1 MSQKKKTTAQS
12 KRPRKAP
19 SNKTGGTAWGKKAAA
34 AISGKMQ
41 SADVKK
47 LILLNFPY
55 IIAFYMVEKA
65 AWLYRYCNGDTIVD
79 RLMVLFMN
87 FGLAYKSYLPSFH
100 PFDLLIG
107 LIGAAA
113 LKAVIYFKGKNAKKY
128 RQGEEYGS
136 ARWGNAKDIE
146 PFIDPV
152 FENNVLLTQTE
163 RLMMSGRP
171 KHPKYA
177 RNKNVIVIG
186 GSGSG
191 KTRFFVKPNLMQ
203 MPEKVSYVCTDP
215 KGTIIIECGKML
227 SDAGYKI
234 KVLNT
239 INFKKSMHYNPFH
252 YIRSEKDI
260 LKLVNTIIAN
270 TKGDGEK
277 SGEDFWVKAERL
289 LYCALIGYIYYE
301 APEEEQNFSTLLEF
315 INASEAREDDEEFK
329 NPVDELFDDLEKA
342 KPEHFAVRQ
351 YKKYKLAAGVV
362 CSKRLL
368 NQAVGKSL
376 RTHNLKPKKGAQVMR
391 KNEKITALYERL
403 SRDDFGKD
411 DDQQRESNSI
421 SNQKAMLEEF
431 AARQGFT
438 NIVHFTDDGISG
450 TCFDRPGFLAMMKEV
465 EAGNVEYLCIK
476 DMSRMG
482 RDYLKVGQIME
493 ILRQR
498 GVRLIAINDGVDSAR
513 GDDDFTPFRN
523 IMNEYYAR
531 DTSRKIRS
539 TFQSKG
545 KSGKHLT
552 GTVIYGYLWN
562 EARDQWL
569 VDPEAADVVKRIF
582 AMTIDGYGPYQIASK
597 LKSEKVLIPSA
608 YLAQHGEGVNKNKT
622 FKDVYGWGSSTICN
636 ILEKR
641 EYLGHTINFKTRKHF
656 KDKKSHYVPEDE
668 WTIFENTHEPI
679 IDQQTFDL
687 VQKIRGNVR
696 RYPDGWGEA
705 APLTGLL
712 YCADCGGK
720 MYVHR
725 TNNGKRISQY
735 TCSQY
740 SKVPVGKLCTTQHRI
755 NEDVVL
761 SLVSE
766 MLKAIAEYAKHDR
779 AEFVRVVQEA
789 QSSQQTTEVRKQ
801 RTRLATAKQRV
812 SELEVLL
819 CKIYEDNILGK
830 LSDSRYATLDAQYA
844 KEQAEL
850 TAEISALEKAV
861 KSYETH
867 EKDADRF
874 IALIDKYENFDKLT
888 IAMLNEF
895 IEKIL
900 VHERDR
906 KGSIQTTQE
915 VEIYFNFVGR
925 FVPPAFGEVELTP
938 EELEEIRKREERKD
952 RLHQNYL
959 KRKASGAQKRYEDK
973 IKGRKKA
980 EIEAKKAAIRA
991 EDIAKGVF
999 VPVSSLPQREPMKGV
1014 QSA

>member
-1 MSQKKKTTAQS
+1 MKPEIKKQIILHLPYLAFVYLFGKVGQAFRLAQGADLS
-12 KRPRKAP
+12 AKLLHIGQGF
-19 SNKTGGTAWGKKAAA
+19 SAAFASA
-34 AISGKMQ
+34 A
-41 SADVKK
+41 
-47 LILLNFPY
+47 
-55 IIAFYMVEKA
+55 
-65 AWLYRYCNGDTIVD
+65 
-79 RLMVLFMN
+79 
-87 FGLAYKSYLPSFH
+87 PSFH
-100 PFDLLIG
+100 PTDLLIG
-107 LIGAAA
+107 LAAA
-113 LKAVIYFKGKNAKKY
+113 VIIRLVVYSKQKNAKKY
-128 RQGEEYGS
+128 RKGMEYGT
-136 ARWGNAKDIE
+136 ARWGTAADIK

-152 FENNVLLTQTE
+152 FDNNVLLTATE
-163 RLMMSGRP
+163 RLMMSNRP
-171 KHPKYA
+171 KDPKNA
-177 RNKNVIVIG
+177 RNKNILVIG

-191 KTRFFVKPNLMQ
+191 KTRFFCKPNIMQ
-203 MPEKVSYVCTDP
+203 LHSSYVITDP
-215 KGTIIIECGKML
+215 KGSLICEVGQLLQRAKYRI
-227 SDAGYKI
+227 A
-234 KVLNT
+234 VLNT
-239 INFKKSMHYNPFH
+239 INFSKSMHYNPFA
-252 YIRSEKDI
+252 YLRTEKDI
-260 LKLVNTIIAN
+260 LKLVNTIIVN
-270 TKGDGEK
+270 TKGEGAQ
-277 SGEDFWVKAERL
+277 STEDFWVKAERL
-289 LYCALIGYIYYE
+289 YYTALIGYIHYE
-301 APEEEQNFSTLLEF
+301 APEEEKNFITLLDM
-315 INASEAREDDEEFK
+315 INASDTREDDEDYK
-329 NPVDELFDDLEKA
+329 NPVDLLFDRLEERE
-342 KPEHFAVRQ
+342 PEHFAVKQ
-351 YKKYKLAAGVV
+351 YRKYKLAAGVV

-597 LKSEKVLIPSA
+597 LKEEKILIPSA

-789 QSSQQTTEVRKQ
+789 QSSQQTAEVRKQ

-830 LSDSRYATLDAQYA
+830 LSDSRYATLDAQYE
-844 KEQAEL
+844 KEQSEL
-850 TAEISALEKAV
+850 TAEISVLEKAV
-861 KSYETH
+861 KSYEKH

-1014 QSA
+1014 QTA

>member
-1 MSQKKKTTAQS
+1 MNTKQLKKQ
-12 KRPRKAP
+12 
-19 SNKTGGTAWGKKAAA
+19 
-34 AISGKMQ
+34 
-41 SADVKK
+41 
-47 LILLNFPY
+47 LILNIPY
-55 IIAFYMVEKA
+55 IILGLLATNLGEAWRIAAGANASEKVQSLVLDGVFATAFS
-65 AWLYRYCNGDTIVD
+65 NP
-79 RLMVLFMN
+79 
-87 FGLAYKSYLPSFH
+87 LPSLY
-100 PFDLLIG
+100 PGDLLVGIAC
-107 LIGAAA
+107 GAA
-113 LKAVIYFKGKNAKKY
+113 LRLAVYLKGKNAKKF
-128 RQGEEYGS
+128 RHNEEYGS
-136 ARWGNAKDIE
+136 ARWGRHADIE
-146 PFIDPV
+146 PFEEPV
-152 FENNVLLTQTE
+152 FANNVILSQSE
-163 RLMMSGRP
+163 RITMSSRP
-171 KHPKYA
+171 KIPKYA
-177 RNKNVIVIG
+177 RNKNVLVVG

-191 KTRFFVKPNLMQ
+191 KTRFFIKPNLLQ
-203 MPEKVSYVCTDP
+203 MHSSYVVTDP
-215 KGTIIIECGKML
+215 KGGLVNEVGNALYKN
-227 SDAGYKI
+227 GYRMKI
-234 KVLNT
+234 FNT
-239 INFKKSMHYNPFH
+239 INFSKSMHYNPFAYLH
-252 YIRSEKDI
+252 SEKDI
-260 LKLVNTIIAN
+260 LKLVTTLIAN
-270 TKGDGEK
+270 TKGESKGGD
-277 SGEDFWVKAERL
+277 DFWLKAETL
-289 LYCALIGYIYYE
+289 LYTALIGYIHYE
-301 APEEEQNFSTLLEF
+301 APEEEQNFSTLLEM
-315 INASEAREDDEEFK
+315 INAMEVREDDEEFK
-329 NPVDELFDDLEKA
+329 NPVDMMFDELAEQNPD
-342 KPEHFAVRQ
+342 HFAVRQ
-351 YKKYKLAAGVV
+351 YAKYKLAAGVV

-582 AMTIDGYGPYQIASK
+582 AMTIEGYGPYQIASK
-597 LKSEKVLIPSA
+597 LKEEKVLIPSA
-608 YLAQHGEGVNKNKT
+608 YLAQHSEGVNKNKT

-830 LSDSRYATLDAQYA
+830 LSDSRYATLDAQYE
-844 KEQAEL
+844 KEQSEL
-850 TAEISALEKAV
+850 TAEISVLEKAV
-861 KSYETH
+861 KSYEKH

-973 IKGRKKA
+973 IKERKKA

-999 VPVSSLPQREPMKGV
+999 VSVSSLPQREPMKGV

>member
-1 MSQKKKTTAQS
+1 MKKQL
-12 KRPRKAP
+12 
-19 SNKTGGTAWGKKAAA
+19 N
-34 AISGKMQ
+34 I
-41 SADVKK
+41 KK
-47 LILLNFPY
+47 LILLNLPY
-55 IIAFYMVEKA
+55 I
-65 AWLYRYCNGDTIVD
+65 
-79 RLMVLFMN
+79 LMGLFSTN
-87 FGLAYKSYLPSFH
+87 FGEAWRMAVGADASAKMLSFFSMLPVALASWWPSLH
-100 PFDLLIG
+100 PLDLLVG
-107 LIGAAA
+107 LCCGGGLRLAVY
-113 LKAVIYFKGKNAKKY
+113 LKSKNAKKY
-128 RQGEEYGS
+128 RHGMEYGS
-136 ARWGNAKDIE
+136 ARWGTHEDIA
-146 PFIDPV
+146 PYIDPV
-152 FENNVLLTQTE
+152 FQNNVILTKTE
-163 RLMMSGRP
+163 SLTMNSRP
-171 KHPKYA
+171 KDPKTA
-177 RNKNVIVIG
+177 RNKNVLVIG

-191 KTRFFVKPNLMQ
+191 KTRFWLKPNLMQ
-203 MPEKVSYVCTDP
+203 MHSSYVVTDP
-215 KGTIIIECGKML
+215 KGTILVECGKML
-227 SDAGYKI
+227 QRGAPKLGKDGKPMKDKHGKVIYEPYRI

-239 INFKKSMHYNPFH
+239 INFKKSMHYNPFA
-252 YIRSEKDI
+252 YIHSEKDI
-260 LKLVNTIIAN
+260 LKLVTTLIAN
-270 TKGDGEK
+270 TKGEGKAGD
-277 SGEDFWVKAERL
+277 DFWVKAETL
-289 LYCALIGYIYYE
+289 LYCALIGYIHYE
-301 APEEEQNFSTLLEF
+301 APVEEQNFSTLIEF
-315 INASEAREDDEEFK
+315 INAMEVREDDEEFK
-329 NPVDELFDDLEKA
+329 NPVDLMFDALEA
-342 KPEHFAVRQ
+342 EKPNHFAVRQ

-597 LKSEKVLIPSA
+597 LKEEKVLIPSA

-740 SKVPVGKLCTTQHRI
+740 TKVPCGTLCKTQHRI

-761 SLVSE
+761 SLISE

-789 QSSQQTTEVRKQ
+789 QSSQQTAEVRKQ

-830 LSDSRYATLDAQYA
+830 LSDSRYATLDAQYE
-844 KEQAEL
+844 KEQSEL
-850 TAEISALEKAV
+850 TAEISVLEKAV
-861 KSYETH
+861 KSYEKH

-980 EIEAKKAAIRA
+980 EIEARKAAIRA

-1014 QSA
+1014 QTA

>member
-1 MSQKKKTTAQS
+1 MLVGLCC
-12 KRPRKAP
+12 
-19 SNKTGGTAWGKKAAA
+19 GGC
-34 AISGKMQ
+34 
-41 SADVKK
+41 
-47 LILLNFPY
+47 L
-55 IIAFYMVEKA
+55 
-65 AWLYRYCNGDTIVD
+65 
-79 RLMVLFMN
+79 RLAVYL
-87 FGLAYKSYLPSFH
+87 KS
-100 PFDLLIG
+100 
-107 LIGAAA
+107 
-113 LKAVIYFKGKNAKKY
+113 KNAKKY
-128 RQGEEYGS
+128 RHGLEYGS
-136 ARWGNAKDIE
+136 ARWGTREDIA
-146 PFIDPV
+146 PYVDPV
-152 FENNVLLTQTE
+152 FQNNVILTKTE
-163 RLMMSGRP
+163 SLTMNSRP
-171 KHPKYA
+171 KDPKTA
-177 RNKNVIVIG
+177 RNKNVLVIG

-191 KTRFFVKPNLMQ
+191 KTRFWLKPNLMQ
-203 MPEKVSYVCTDP
+203 MHSSYVVTDP
-215 KGTIIIECGKML
+215 KGTILVECGKML
-227 SDAGYKI
+227 QRGAPKLGKDGKPMKDKHGKVIYEPYRI

-239 INFKKSMHYNPFH
+239 INFKKSMHYNPFA
-252 YIRSEKDI
+252 YIHSEKDI
-260 LKLVNTIIAN
+260 LKLVTTLIAN
-270 TKGDGEK
+270 TKGEGKAGD
-277 SGEDFWVKAERL
+277 DFWVKAETL
-289 LYCALIGYIYYE
+289 LYCALIGYIHYE
-301 APEEEQNFSTLLEF
+301 APVEEQNFSTLIEF
-315 INASEAREDDEEFK
+315 INAMEVREDDEEFK
-329 NPVDELFDDLEKA
+329 NPVDLMFDALESE
-342 KPEHFAVRQ
+342 KPNHFAVRQ

-421 SNQKAMLEEF
+421 SNQKAMLEDF

-582 AMTIDGYGPYQIASK
+582 AMTIEGYGPYQIASK
-597 LKSEKVLIPSA
+597 LKEEKVLIPSA
-608 YLAQHGEGVNKNKT
+608 YLAQHSEGVNKNKT

-740 SKVPVGKLCTTQHRI
+740 SKVPVGKLCKTQHRI

-830 LSDSRYATLDAQYA
+830 LSDSRYATLDAQYE
-844 KEQAEL
+844 KEQSEL
-850 TAEISALEKAV
+850 TAEISVLEKAV
-861 KSYETH
+861 KSYEKH

-925 FVPPAFGEVELTP
+925 FVPPAFGEAELTP

-973 IKGRKKA
+973 IKKRKKA

-1014 QSA
+1014 QTA

>member
-1 MSQKKKTTAQS
+1 MNTKQLKKQ
-12 KRPRKAP
+12 
-19 SNKTGGTAWGKKAAA
+19 
-34 AISGKMQ
+34 
-41 SADVKK
+41 
-47 LILLNFPY
+47 LILNIPY
-55 IIAFYMVEKA
+55 IILGLLATNLGEAWRIAAGVNASEKIQSLVLDGVFATAFS
-65 AWLYRYCNGDTIVD
+65 NP
-79 RLMVLFMN
+79 
-87 FGLAYKSYLPSFH
+87 LPSLY
-100 PFDLLIG
+100 PADLLVGIAC
-107 LIGAAA
+107 GAA
-113 LKAVIYFKGKNAKKY
+113 LRLAVYLKGKNAKKF
-128 RQGEEYGS
+128 RHNKEYGS
-136 ARWGNAKDIE
+136 ARWGRHADIE
-146 PFIDPV
+146 PFEDPV
-152 FENNVLLTQTE
+152 FANNVILSQSE
-163 RLMMSGRP
+163 RITMSSRP
-171 KHPKYA
+171 KIPKYA
-177 RNKNVIVIG
+177 RNKNVLVVG

-191 KTRFFVKPNLMQ
+191 KTRFFIKPNLLQ
-203 MPEKVSYVCTDP
+203 MHSSYVVTDP
-215 KGTIIIECGKML
+215 KGGLVNEVGNALYKN
-227 SDAGYKI
+227 GYRMKI
-234 KVLNT
+234 FNT
-239 INFKKSMHYNPFH
+239 INFSKSMHYNPFAYLH
-252 YIRSEKDI
+252 SEKDI
-260 LKLVNTIIAN
+260 LKLVTTLIAN
-270 TKGDGEK
+270 TKGESKGGD
-277 SGEDFWVKAERL
+277 DFWLKAETL
-289 LYCALIGYIYYE
+289 LYTALIGYIHYE
-301 APEEEQNFSTLLEF
+301 APEEEQNFSTLLEM
-315 INASEAREDDEEFK
+315 INAMEVREDDEEFK
-329 NPVDELFDDLEKA
+329 NPVDMMFDELAEQNPD
-342 KPEHFAVRQ
+342 HFAVRQ
-351 YKKYKLAAGVV
+351 YAKYKLAAGVV

-368 NQAVGKSL
+368 NQASEKSL
-376 RTHNLKPKKGAQVMR
+376 RTHNPKPKKGAQTMR

-569 VDPEAADVVKRIF
+569 VDPEAAEVVKRIF
-582 AMTIDGYGPYQIASK
+582 AMTIEGYGPYQIASK
-597 LKSEKVLIPSA
+597 LKEEKVLIPSA

-668 WTIFENTHEPI
+668 WTIFENTHEAI

-687 VQKIRGNVR
+687 VQKIRSKVR
-696 RYPDGWGEA
+696 RYPDGWGET

-740 SKVPVGKLCTTQHRI
+740 SKIPVGKLCATQHRI

-761 SLVSE
+761 SLVSD

-789 QSSQQTTEVRKQ
+789 QSSQQTAAVRKQ
-801 RTRLATAKQRV
+801 RTRLAAAKQRV

-830 LSDSRYATLDAQYA
+830 LSDSRYATLDAQYV
-844 KEQAEL
+844 KEQSEL
-850 TAEISALEKAV
+850 NSEIASLEKAV
-861 KSYETH
+861 DGYEKH
-867 EKDADRF
+867 EKDVDHF

-906 KGSIQTTQE
+906 KGSTQTTQE

-959 KRKASGAQKRYEDK
+959 KRKASGAQKQYENK
-973 IKGRKKA
+973 IKDKRKA

-999 VPVSSLPQREPMKGV
+999 VPVSQLPAKEPKKGV
-1014 QSA
+1014 QTA

>member
-1 MSQKKKTTAQS
+1 M
-12 KRPRKAP
+12 
-19 SNKTGGTAWGKKAAA
+19 
-34 AISGKMQ
+34 
-41 SADVKK
+41 
-47 LILLNFPY
+47 
-55 IIAFYMVEKA
+55 
-65 AWLYRYCNGDTIVD
+65 
-79 RLMVLFMN
+79 
-87 FGLAYKSYLPSFH
+87 
-100 PFDLLIG
+100 
-107 LIGAAA
+107 
-113 LKAVIYFKGKNAKKY
+113 
-128 RQGEEYGS
+128 
-136 ARWGNAKDIE
+136 
-146 PFIDPV
+146 DPE
-152 FENNVLLTQTE
+152 FSNNVILTQTE
-163 RLMMSGRP
+163 FLTMNSRP
-171 KHPKYA
+171 KQPKYA
-177 RNKNVIVIG
+177 RNKNILVIG

-203 MPEKVSYVCTDP
+203 MHSSYVVTDP
-215 KGTIIIECGKML
+215 KGTVLVECGKML
-227 SDAGYKI
+227 EKGGYVI
-234 KVLNT
+234 KSLNT
-239 INFKKSMHYNPFH
+239 INFRKSMHYNPFS

-260 LKLVNTIIAN
+260 LKLVNTIIVN
-270 TKGDGEK
+270 TKGDGDK
-277 SGEDFWVKAERL
+277 SGEDFWVKAEK
-289 LYCALIGYIYYE
+289 LYYTALIGYIWYE
-301 APEEEQNFSTLLEF
+301 APDHEKNFTTLLEM
-315 INASEAREDDEEFK
+315 INASEAREDDETFK
-329 NPVDELFDDLEKA
+329 NPVDVMFDELEARDPD
-342 KPEHFAVRQ
+342 HFAVKQ
-351 YKKYKLAAGVV
+351 YRKYKLAAGVV

-368 NQAVGKSL
+368 NQAVEKSL
-376 RTHNLKPKKGAQVMR
+376 RTHNLKSKKGAQVMR

-569 VDPEAADVVKRIF
+569 VDPEAAEVVKRIF

-597 LKSEKVLIPSA
+597 LKEEKVLIPSA

-740 SKVPVGKLCTTQHRI
+740 TKVPCGTLCKTQHRI

-789 QSSQQTTEVRKQ
+789 QSSQQTAEVKKQ

-830 LSDSRYATLDAQYA
+830 LSDSRYATLDAQYE
-844 KEQAEL
+844 KEQSEL
-850 TAEISALEKAV
+850 TAEISVLEKAV
-861 KSYETH
+861 KSYEKH

-973 IKGRKKA
+973 IKKRKKA

-1014 QSA
+1014 QTA

>member
-1 MSQKKKTTAQS
+1 MSGIKNIKKKLKGFQV
-12 KRPRKAP
+12 RPPNAEVIKKVLLHIP
-19 SNKTGGTAWGKKAAA
+19 YVVVFYVVNKCT
-34 AISGKMQ
+34 
-41 SADVKK
+41 
-47 LILLNFPY
+47 
-55 IIAFYMVEKA
+55 
-65 AWLYRYCNGDTIVD
+65 WLYQYCRGSTVVD
-79 RLMVLFMN
+79 RLMVLLMN
-87 FGLAYKSYLPSFH
+87 YPLAFKKLLPSIQ
-100 PFDLLIG
+100 PKSL
-107 LIGAAA
+107 AAGTIA
-113 LKAVIYFKGKNAKKY
+113 AVSVWAVVYFKGKNGKKF

-136 ARWGNAKDIE
+136 ARWGNEKDIA

-152 FENNVLLTQTE
+152 FENNILLTQTE
-163 RLMMSGRP
+163 RLTMNSRP
-171 KHPKYA
+171 KKPKYA

-191 KTRFFVKPNLMQ
+191 KTRFYVKPQLMQ
-203 MPEKVSYVCTDP
+203 MPDNVSFVVTDP
-215 KGTIIIECGKML
+215 KGTIIVECGKML
-227 SDAGYKI
+227 ARGTPKKDKNGKILRDKNGRVVMAPYKI

-239 INFKKSMHYNPFH
+239 INFAKSMHYNPFH

-260 LKLVNTIIAN
+260 LKLVNTIMVN
-270 TKGDGEK
+270 TKGEGEK
-277 SGEDFWVKAERL
+277 SSEDFWTKAERL

-315 INASEAREDDEEFK
+315 INASETREEDEEFK
-329 NPVDELFDDLEKA
+329 NAVDLLFEELERDE
-342 KPEHFAVRQ
+342 PNHFAVRQ

-421 SNQKAMLEEF
+421 SNQKAMLEDF

-582 AMTIDGYGPYQIASK
+582 AMTIEGYGPYQIASK
-597 LKSEKVLIPSA
+597 LKEEKVLIPSA
-608 YLAQHGEGVNKNKT
+608 YLAQHSEGVNKNKT

-636 ILEKR
+636 LLEKR

-668 WTIFENTHEPI
+668 WTIFENTHEAI

-712 YCADCGGK
+712 YCANCGGK

-789 QSSQQTTEVRKQ
+789 QSSQQTAEVRKQ
-801 RTRLATAKQRV
+801 RTRLTTAKQRV

-830 LSDSRYATLDAQYA
+830 LSDSRYATLDAQYE
-844 KEQAEL
+844 KEQSEL
-850 TAEISALEKAV
+850 TAEVSVLEKAV
-861 KSYETH
+861 KSYEKH

-1014 QSA
+1014 QTA